1 MVKHYSKKALKK
13 AIRSPI
19 RRFLKAFVKVIG
31 KVSGALSKRGGI
43 LRTFGIML
51 SSWKIAKH
59 ITAFLANA
67 AFNKFCSKQYRYCS
81 INRWFNSGFLDI
93 LVGNKKLNNKI
104 CTIKLW

>member
-19 RRFLKAFVKVIG
+19 RRFLKVFVKVIG

-67 AFNKFCSKQYRYCS
+67 AFNKFIIFVVNNIDIVLS
-81 INRWFNSGFLDI
+81 IGGLIQDF
-93 LVGNKKLNNKI
+93 
-104 CTIKLW
+104 

>member
-19 RRFLKAFVKVIG
+19 RRFLKVIG

-67 AFNKFCSKQYRYCS
+67 AFNKFINFVVNNIDIVLS
-81 INRWFNSGFLDI
+81 IGGLISGFLDI
-93 LVGNKKLNNKI
+93 LVGDKKLNNKI

>member
-19 RRFLKAFVKVIG
+19 RRFLKVIG

-67 AFNKFCSKQYRYCS
+67 AFNKFINFVVNNIDIVLS
-81 INRWFNSGFLDI
+81 IGGLIQDF
-93 LVGNKKLNNKI
+93 
-104 CTIKLW
+104 